1 MAATGHNQNP
11 ASAAWGTR
19 MNIRTKILCANI
31 LIAAFPIC
39 MAAVLAW
46 DAVGALQQRHR
57 TERSL
62 YAFEATL
69 QIGPLLASERGRW
82 AVAFDSDKP
91 LEAATAKPLD
101 DAVGV
106 TDAAIEK
113 ARARMEAAGLSTG
126 PILNAASQ
134 MKAAR
139 TAARQ
144 AAEQAKPARPAT
156 IAAVTIDAIASA
168 NQSVGKAIDDT
179 YRSTIVN
186 GSDLFGHVNLARLAQ
201 DMRDI
206 GGTRSAS
213 VGLFVA
219 GMPFGPDRLQAATE
233 MTGKVA
239 VLWQMMQQAVLN
251 LGNPPEL
258 TKALDHVRSTMMT
271 EGEQRFQSV
280 LDAARKGT
288 PSPVAL
294 ADWRPWVTPM
304 LNNILVMRDASLAVA
319 HQLNEESIAEAW
331 TQLILAGLVLAAVCI
346 TFGIVLIVLSVQV
359 TRRLGSLTSTVV
371 RLADGDLGVDI
382 AYSKLPDEIGA
393 MARAIQVLKESAV
406 ERVRLEADQET
417 QRAAREKRTAT
428 VERMVHDF
436 DSTVSAILNSVSGAS
451 AQLSET
457 ADSMA
462 TLAEE
467 TSRQASAS
475 TSAAEQTS
483 MNVQTVASATEEMT
497 ASIREISEQVS
508 RSNSVAAQAVR
519 EAQDTTGSVR
529 NLAGEV
535 ARIGE
540 VVKLIQ
546 SIASQTNLLALNA
559 TIEAAR
565 AGEAGKGF
573 AVVASEVKQLA
584 NQTAKATEDISAQI
598 DSVQNATQGTVS
610 AIEGIGGTIST
621 MNEIAATIAAAIEE
635 QSATTAEIS
644 RNVQQAAQGTGE
656 VSGNIAQVHEAAA
669 QTGQAASLVLD
680 ASTGLT
686 RQAAD
691 LRREIETF
699 LSGIRAA

>member
-1 MAATGHNQNP
+1 
-11 ASAAWGTR
+11 
-19 MNIRTKILCANI
+19 MNIRTKILCANV

-39 MAAVLAW
+39 MAVVLAW
-46 DAVGALQQRHR
+46 NAVGTLQQRHR

-69 QIGPLLASERGRW
+69 QIGPALASERGRW

-91 LEAATAKPLD
+91 LDAATAKPLD
-101 DAVGV
+101 DAVAA
-106 TDAAIEK
+106 TDAALEK
-113 ARARMEAAGLSTG
+113 ARVQIEAAGLSAG
-126 PILNAASQ
+126 PVLNATSQ
-134 MKAAR
+134 LKAAR

-144 AAEQAKPARPAT
+144 AAEQAKVARPAT
-156 IAAVTIDAIASA
+156 ITAVTVDALAAA

-179 YRSTIVN
+179 YRSTIVD
-186 GSDLFGHVNLARLAQ
+186 SPDLFGHVNLARLSQ

-206 GGTRSAS
+206 GGARSAS

-233 MTGKVA
+233 ITGKVA
-239 VLWQMMQQAVLN
+239 LLWQTMQQAVLN

-258 TKALDHVRSTMMT
+258 TKALEHVRSTMMT

-280 LDAARKGT
+280 IDAARKGAA
-288 PSPVAL
+288 PPVSL

-304 LNNILVMRDASLAVA
+304 LNNILVMRDSAIAVA
-319 HQLNEESIAEAW
+319 HDLTGESIADAW
-331 TQLILAGLVLAAVCI
+331 TQLILAGVALAAVCI
-346 TFGIVLIVLSVQV
+346 TFAIVLVLLSVQV
-359 TRRLGSLTSTVV
+359 TRRLESLTSTVV

-382 AYSKLPDEIGA
+382 AYSITKDEIGA
-393 MARAIQVLKESAV
+393 VARAIQVLKESAV
-406 ERVRLEADQET
+406 ERVRLEAEQEA
-417 QRAAREKRTAT
+417 QRAAREKRTAV
-428 VERMVHDF
+428 VERMVRDF
-436 DSTVSAILNSVSGAS
+436 DRTVSAILTSVSGAS
-451 AQLSET
+451 AQLSDT
-457 ADSMA
+457 AGSMA
-462 TLAEE
+462 ALAEE
-467 TSRQASAS
+467 TNRQASAS
-475 TSAAEQTS
+475 TAAAEQTS

-508 RSNSVAAQAVR
+508 RSNNVAAQAVR
-519 EAQDTTGSVR
+519 EAQGTTGSVR

-540 VVKLIQ
+540 VVRLIQ
-546 SIASQTNLLALNA
+546 DIASQTNLLALNA

-598 DSVQNATQGTVS
+598 DSVQSATQGTVG
-610 AIEGIGGTIST
+610 AIEGIGGTIGM

-669 QTGQAASLVLD
+669 QTGRAASQVLD

-686 RQAAD
+686 RQASD

-699 LSGIRAA
+699 LAGIRAA

>member
-1 MAATGHNQNP
+1 
-11 ASAAWGTR
+11 

>member
-1 MAATGHNQNP
+1 MAV
-11 ASAAWGTR
+11 
-19 MNIRTKILCANI
+19 
-31 LIAAFPIC
+31 
-39 MAAVLAW
+39 VLAW

-82 AVAFDSDKP
+82 AVAFDNDKP
-91 LEAATAKPLD
+91 LEAAAAKPLD
-101 DAVGV
+101 DAVAV

-113 ARARMEAAGLSTG
+113 ARVQIEAAGLSTG
-126 PILNAASQ
+126 PILNAANQ

-156 IAAVTIDAIASA
+156 IAAVTIDAIAAA

-280 LDAARKGT
+280 LDAARKGV

-304 LNNILVMRDASLAVA
+304 LNNILVMRDAAIAVA
-319 HQLNEESIAEAW
+319 HQRNDESVAEAW

-346 TFGIVLIVLSVQV
+346 TFGIVLIMLSVQV

-406 ERVRLEADQET
+406 ERVRLETEQET
-417 QRAAREKRTAT
+417 QRAAREKRTAS
-428 VERMVHDF
+428 VERLVQDF
-436 DSTVSAILNSVSGAS
+436 DRTVSAILSSVSGAS
-451 AQLSET
+451 AQLSDT
-457 ADSMA
+457 AGSMA

-467 TSRQASAS
+467 TNRQASA
-475 TSAAEQTS
+475 TTAAAEQTS

-508 RSNSVAAQAVR
+508 RSNSVAARAVR

-546 SIASQTNLLALNA
+546 NIASQTNLLALNA

-598 DSVQNATQGTVS
+598 DSVQTATHGTVS
-610 AIEGIGGTIST
+610 AIEGIGGTIGT

-669 QTGQAASLVLD
+669 QTGQAASQVLD

-686 RQAAD
+686 RQASD

>member
-1 MAATGHNQNP
+1 
-11 ASAAWGTR
+11 

-82 AVAFDSDKP
+82 AVAFDSEKP

-101 DAVGV
+101 DAVAV

-113 ARARMEAAGLSTG
+113 ARVRIEAAGLSAA

-139 TAARQ
+139 MAARQ
-144 AAEQAKPARPAT
+144 AAEQAKPARPAA
-156 IAAVTIDAIASA
+156 IAATTVDAIAAA
-168 NQSVGKAIDDT
+168 NRSVGKAIDDT

-186 GSDLFGHVNLARLAQ
+186 SPDLFGHVNLARLAQ

-219 GMPFGPDRLQAATE
+219 GMAFGPDRLQAATE
-233 MTGKVA
+233 MAGKVA
-239 VLWQMMQQAVLN
+239 VLWQMMQQAVLT

-271 EGEQRFQSV
+271 QGEQRFQSV
-280 LDAARKGT
+280 IDAARKGA
-288 PSPVAL
+288 PPPVAL

-304 LNNILVMRDASLAVA
+304 LNNVLVMRDGALAVA

-346 TFGIVLIVLSVQV
+346 TFGIVLIMLSVQV

-382 AYSKLPDEIGA
+382 AYSKQPDEIGA
-393 MARAIQVLKESAV
+393 MARAIQVLKESAM
-406 ERVRLEADQET
+406 ERVRLEADQEA
-417 QRAAREKRTAT
+417 QRVAREKRTAV
-428 VERMVHDF
+428 VERMVQGF
-436 DSTVSAILNSVSGAS
+436 DRTVSAILGSVSGAS
-451 AQLSET
+451 AQLSDT
-457 ADSMA
+457 AGAMA
-462 TLAEE
+462 ALAEE

-475 TSAAEQTS
+475 TAAAEQTS
-483 MNVQTVASATEEMT
+483 VNVQTVASATEEMT
-497 ASIREISEQVS
+497 ASIREIGEQVS
-508 RSNSVAAQAVR
+508 RSNSVAARAVR

-598 DSVQNATQGTVS
+598 DSVQNATRGTVG
-610 AIEGIGGTIST
+610 AIEEIGGTIGA

-669 QTGQAASLVLD
+669 QTGQAASQVLD

-699 LSGIRAA
+699 LAGIRAA

>member
-1 MAATGHNQNP
+1 
-11 ASAAWGTR
+11 

-39 MAAVLAW
+39 MAVVLAW

-82 AVAFDSDKP
+82 AVAFDNDKP
-91 LEAATAKPLD
+91 LEAAAAKPLD
-101 DAVGV
+101 DAVAV

-113 ARARMEAAGLSTG
+113 ARVQIEAAGLSTG
-126 PILNAASQ
+126 PILNAANQ

-156 IAAVTIDAIASA
+156 IAAVTIDAIAAA

-280 LDAARKGT
+280 LDAARKGV

-304 LNNILVMRDASLAVA
+304 LNNILVMRDAAIAVA
-319 HQLNEESIAEAW
+319 HQRNDESVAEAW

-346 TFGIVLIVLSVQV
+346 TFGIVLIMLSVQV

-406 ERVRLEADQET
+406 ERVRLETEQET
-417 QRAAREKRTAT
+417 QRAAREKRTAS
-428 VERMVHDF
+428 VERLVQDF
-436 DSTVSAILNSVSGAS
+436 DRTVSAILSSVSGAS
-451 AQLSET
+451 AQLSDT
-457 ADSMA
+457 AGSMA

-467 TSRQASAS
+467 TNRQASA
-475 TSAAEQTS
+475 TTAAAEQTS

-508 RSNSVAAQAVR
+508 RSNSVAARAVR

-546 SIASQTNLLALNA
+546 NIASQTNLLALNA

-598 DSVQNATQGTVS
+598 DSVQTATHGTVS
-610 AIEGIGGTIST
+610 AIEGIGGTIGT

-669 QTGQAASLVLD
+669 QTGQAASQVLD

-686 RQAAD
+686 RQASD

>member
-1 MAATGHNQNP
+1 
-11 ASAAWGTR
+11 

-39 MAAVLAW
+39 MAVVLAW

-82 AVAFDSDKP
+82 AVAFDNDKP
-91 LEAATAKPLD
+91 LEAAAAKPLD
-101 DAVGV
+101 DAVAV

-113 ARARMEAAGLSTG
+113 ARVRIEAAGLSTG
-126 PILNAASQ
+126 PILNAANQ

-156 IAAVTIDAIASA
+156 IAAVTIDAIAAA

-280 LDAARKGT
+280 LDAARKGV

-304 LNNILVMRDASLAVA
+304 LNNILVMRDAAIAVA
-319 HQLNEESIAEAW
+319 HQRNDESVAEAW

-346 TFGIVLIVLSVQV
+346 TFGIVLIMLSVQV

-406 ERVRLEADQET
+406 ERVRLETEQET
-417 QRAAREKRTAT
+417 QRAAREKRTAS
-428 VERMVHDF
+428 VERLVQDF
-436 DSTVSAILNSVSGAS
+436 DRTVSAILSSVSGAS
-451 AQLSET
+451 AQLSDT
-457 ADSMA
+457 AGSMA

-467 TSRQASAS
+467 TNRQASA
-475 TSAAEQTS
+475 TTAAAEQTS

-508 RSNSVAAQAVR
+508 RSNSVAARAVR

-546 SIASQTNLLALNA
+546 NIASQTNLLALNA

-598 DSVQNATQGTVS
+598 DSVQTATQGTVS
-610 AIEGIGGTIST
+610 AIEGIGGTIGT

-669 QTGQAASLVLD
+669 QTGQAASQVLD

-686 RQAAD
+686 RQASD

>member
-1 MAATGHNQNP
+1 
-11 ASAAWGTR
+11 GTCR
-19 MNIRTKILCANI
+19 MNIRAKILCANI

-39 MAAVLAW
+39 MAVVLAW
-46 DAVGALQQRHR
+46 NAVETLQQRHR

-69 QIGPLLASERGRW
+69 QIGPALASERGRW

-91 LEAATAKPLD
+91 LDATTTKPLD
-101 DAVGV
+101 AAVAA
-106 TDAAIEK
+106 TDAALDK
-113 ARARMEAAGLSTG
+113 AKAQIEAAGLSVSPVVTAVNQ
-126 PILNAASQ
+126 L
-134 MKAAR
+134 KAAR

-144 AAEQAKPARPAT
+144 AAEQAKSARPASIT
-156 IAAVTIDAIASA
+156 AATVDALAAA
-168 NQSVGKAIDDT
+168 NQNVGKAIDDT
-179 YRSTIVN
+179 YRSTTVN
-186 GSDLFGHVNLARLAQ
+186 SPDLFGHVNLARLAQ

-206 GGTRSAS
+206 GGARSAS

-219 GMPFGPDRLQAATE
+219 GLPFGPDRLQAATE
-233 MTGKVA
+233 ITGKVA
-239 VLWQMMQQAVLN
+239 LLWQMMQQAVLN

-258 TKALDHVRSTMMT
+258 TKALDHVRTTMMT
-271 EGEQRFQSV
+271 EGEQRIQSV
-280 LDAARKGT
+280 IDAARKGAA
-288 PSPVAL
+288 PPVPL

-304 LNNILVMRDASLAVA
+304 LNNILVMRDAALAVA
-319 HQLNEESIAEAW
+319 HDLNGDSIAEAW
-331 TQLILAGLVLAAVCI
+331 TQLILAGAVLAAVCM
-346 TFGIVLIVLSVQV
+346 TFAIVLIVLSVQV
-359 TRRLGSLTSTVV
+359 TRRLGTLTSAVG
-371 RLADGDLGVDI
+371 RLAGGDLGVDI
-382 AYSKLPDEIGA
+382 VYSKLKDEIGA

-406 ERVRLEADQET
+406 ERVRLEAEQET
-417 QRAAREKRTAT
+417 QRAARETRTAA
-428 VERMVHDF
+428 VERMVRDF
-436 DSTVSAILNSVSGAS
+436 DRTVSAILSSVSGAS

-457 ADSMA
+457 ASSM
-462 TLAEE
+462 TLLAEE

-475 TSAAEQTS
+475 TAAAEQTS

-497 ASIREISEQVS
+497 ASIREIGEQVS
-508 RSNSVAAQAVR
+508 RSNSVASQAVR
-519 EAQDTTGSVR
+519 EAQGTTGSVR

-546 SIASQTNLLALNA
+546 DIASQTNLLALNA

-598 DSVQNATQGTVS
+598 DSVQAATQGTVS
-610 AIEGIGGTIST
+610 AIEGIGGTIGV

-669 QTGQAASLVLD
+669 KTGQAASQVLG
-680 ASTGLT
+680 ASSGLT
-686 RQAAD
+686 RQASD
-691 LRREIETF
+691 LRREVETF
-699 LSGIRAA
+699 LAGIRAA